1 MKKNNKNEEQSIE
14 IQKKKSKRE
23 GTTNGYLNEFHCG
36 MTIQTDKD
44 LFKNE

>member
-14 IQKKKSKRE
+14 IQKKSKRE